1 MVQRATVL
9 LFQTHVITPSQSV
22 HRVDDQIRSTMQV
35 MQYRAPERT
44 RGMREE
50 VIASGERI
58 GADFP
63 GGGGYIP
70 LIPAV
75 LLPISQQITAS
86 AVFEGSARY
95 GGMRAICTLPP
106 VA

>member
-1 MVQRATVL
+1 
-9 LFQTHVITPSQSV
+9 
-22 HRVDDQIRSTMQV
+22 MQV
-35 MQYRAPERT
+35 MQYRAPGRT
-44 RGMREE
+44 TGMRDEGGGYC
-50 VIASGERI
+50 VWGESVQI
-58 GADFP
+58 FQQ
-63 GGGGYIP
+63 GGGYIP

-95 GGMRAICTLPP
+95 GECAICTLPP